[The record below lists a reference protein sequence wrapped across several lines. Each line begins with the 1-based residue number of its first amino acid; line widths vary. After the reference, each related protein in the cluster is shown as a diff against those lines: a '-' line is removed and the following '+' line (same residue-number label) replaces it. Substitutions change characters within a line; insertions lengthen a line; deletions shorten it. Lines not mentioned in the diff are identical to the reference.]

1 MELKDY
7 LISLGAKFDHAR
19 VSSFTDVADEFN
31 ALEDAV
37 ICPLLTNGQIR
48 ITGDDRLDFVHGQ
61 VTNQVKNLKVN
72 GFSENLFLNHK
83 GHALVDLKV
92 FRRADDLYLTIEDS
106 TEFTLNRF
114 KKHIIFDKV
123 ELQDL
128 SSKLTTIT
136 LQGKNAKKYLE
147 ELFQTDVPAAGQF
160 IELEFAAAKILIN
173 PAKRTLYGGYDIN
186 LCISDAIPVLKK
198 LLSAGLKLAGEDALE
213 ISRVEAK
220 IPKAIKDAGVGIL
233 PQEAGLE
240 PMLSYHKGCYLGQE
254 IMARIQARSSLRRSL
269 QILSLESLP
278 EQARAEIRLND
289 EKVGVLGSVVNH
301 PMLGI
306 IALAVLKNNSE
317 ASEFDVGGVKA
328 GLMG

>member
-1 MELKDY
+1 
-7 LISLGAKFDHAR
+7 
-19 VSSFTDVADEFN
+19 
-31 ALEDAV
+31 
-37 ICPLLTNGQIR
+37 LL
-48 ITGDDRLDFVHGQ
+48 
-61 VTNQVKNLKVN
+61 
-72 GFSENLFLNHK
+72 LNHK

-106 TEFTLNRF
+106 AEFTLNRF

-128 SSKLTTIT
+128 SSKLTTII
-136 LQGKNAKKYLE
+136 LQGKNAKKHLE
-147 ELFQTDVPAAGQF
+147 EICQTDMPAAGEF
-160 IELEFAAAKILIN
+160 IELKFAAAKILIN
-173 PAKRTLYGGYDIN
+173 PARRTLYGGYDIN
-186 LCISDAIPVLKK
+186 LCISDAIQVLKK